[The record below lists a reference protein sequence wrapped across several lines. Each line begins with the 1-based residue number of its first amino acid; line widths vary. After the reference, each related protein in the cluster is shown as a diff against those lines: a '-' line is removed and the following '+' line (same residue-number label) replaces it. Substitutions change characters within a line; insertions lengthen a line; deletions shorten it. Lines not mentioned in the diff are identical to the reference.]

1 MAATVK
7 NRSMLNDVPK
17 RLPRTSE
24 STEVDVR
31 EDEEQTT
38 KFQEIID
45 LLVAAGYFRARIKGL
60 SNFDKVIGGMT
71 WCIKSCN
78 FDVDV
83 DLLFQENLT
92 IGQKIFLTE
101 KIVAMLPKMN
111 CPYRI
116 EPHQIQGLDCIHIF
130 PVIQWLVKRSMEM
143 RQEMAGFVRG
153 FALNQFYKKH
163 SFSENFEIGATINK
177 VVIRNLHLVKKA
189 YEPRRLFKQ
198 KEGFIKD
205 ESSRFIGTV
214 LEYEAPFDAIKTTS
228 ITSILKSKSNNTK
241 HELNE
246 KNEKNTTEQITA
258 ALAVIEENSMHLSVN
273 TVGNIVDIQAQEI
286 AKVTEKYA
294 AMSISKTEDSGT
306 TDLLHALTALHK
318 QKATLQSR
326 INKLTKERDSLLN
339 KLTEIIEK
347 IKEYR
352 AKREA
357 IESSFKKIQEI
368 GINDNDSIFKR
379 LEELLFVHDGLKEQE
394 HHFREQC
401 KSDLN
406 LFRGMLQEVEDDAPA
421 EEEDCVKEYKEQK
434 EAVIRMRLQLAKKNR
449 IIASLMR
456 QMDDVPG
463 RSELTQYQ
471 RRFMELYN
479 QVSAKHKETKQYYT
493 LYNTLDD
500 TKLYISKELSLL
512 NSIQD
517 NYNEAMASS
526 SGKEQFLKQFETI
539 VAGVKRNKA
548 MVEKRCTDE
557 KNRRDALSRQ
567 LVILVE
573 QQRKYVA
580 AVRQL
585 TIECRKNE
593 ALLAQL
599 RGP

>member
-1 MAATVK
+1 MAAAVK

-17 RLPRTSE
+17 RLSRTSE
-24 STEVDVR
+24 STEADVR

-92 IGQKIFLTE
+92 IGQKISLTE

-143 RQEMAGFVRG
+143 RQEMAGFVRS

-163 SFSENFEIGATINK
+163 SLSENFENGAITNK
-177 VVIRNLHLVKKA
+177 IVVKNLYLVKKA
-189 YEPRRLFKQ
+189 YEPRRLYKQ
-198 KEGFIKD
+198 KEDLIKD

-214 LEYEAPFDAIKTTS
+214 LEYEAPFEAIKTTP
-228 ITSILKSKSNNTK
+228 ITSISKSNNSK
-241 HELNE
+241 HELNNE
-246 KNEKNTTEQITA
+246 KNEKNTTEQIAA
-258 ALAVIEENSMHLSVN
+258 ALAVIEENSMPLSVN

-294 AMSISKTEDSGT
+294 AMSISKTEDSGK
-306 TDLLHALTALHK
+306 TDLLHALIALHK

-326 INKLTKERDSLLN
+326 ICKLTKERDSLSN
-339 KLTEIIEK
+339 KLTEITEK
-347 IKEYR
+347 IKENR

-357 IESSFKKIQEI
+357 IENSFKKIQEI
-368 GINDNDSIFKR
+368 GINDKDSIFKR
-379 LEELLFVHDGLKEQE
+379 LVELLSVHDGLKEQE

-406 LFRGMLQEVEDDAPA
+406 LFRGMLQEVEDAAPA

-539 VAGVKRNKA
+539 VAGVKRNKT

-585 TIECRKNE
+585 TIECRRNE

>member
-1 MAATVK
+1 
-7 NRSMLNDVPK
+7 MLNDMPK
-17 RLPRTSE
+17 RLLRSSE

-60 SNFDKVIGGMT
+60 SNFDKVVGGMT
-71 WCIKSCN
+71 WCIESCN

-92 IGQKIFLTE
+92 IGQKISLTE
-101 KIVAMLPKMN
+101 KIVVMLPKMN

-143 RQEMAGFVRG
+143 RQEMADFVRA
-153 FALNQFYKKH
+153 FALNQFHKKH
-163 SFSENFEIGATINK
+163 TFSEDSEIGATANN
-177 VVIRNLHLVKKA
+177 NLIKNLRSVKKA

-198 KEGFIKD
+198 KEDFVKD
-205 ESSRFIGTV
+205 ELNRFIGTV
-214 LEYEAPFDAIKTTS
+214 LEYEAPFEAVKNMTT
-228 ITSILKSKSNNTK
+228 ITESKSSDSKNESN
-241 HELNE
+241 NE

-258 ALAVIEENSMHLSVN
+258 ALSIIEENSMRLNVN
-273 TVGNIVDIQAQEI
+273 TLGNIVGIQAQEI
-286 AKVTEKYA
+286 AKVAEKYA
-294 AMSISKTEDSGT
+294 TMANSKIMDGDATDSSRT
-306 TDLLHALTALHK
+306 LIALQK
-318 QKATLQSR
+318 QKTTLQSR
-326 INKLTKERDSLLN
+326 VRKLTKERDSLSD
-339 KLTEIIEK
+339 KLTEIVEK
-347 IKEYR
+347 VKEYR
-352 AKREA
+352 ARREI
-357 IESSFKKIQEI
+357 IERSFKKIREI
-368 GINDNDSIFKR
+368 GINDNDSTFKR
-379 LEELLFVHDGLKEQE
+379 LEELLSVHEGLKEQE
-394 HHFREQC
+394 HNFREQC

-406 LFRGMLQEVEDDAPA
+406 LLRGMLQEIENGAPM
-421 EEEDCVKEYKEQK
+421 EEEDRVKEYEEQK
-434 EAVIRMRLQLAKKNR
+434 EIITRVRLQLAKKNR
-449 IIASLMR
+449 IIASLTR
-456 QMDDVPG
+456 QLDDVPG

-517 NYNEAMASS
+517 NYNEAMAST

-557 KNRRDALSRQ
+557 KGRRDTLSRQ
-567 LVILVE
+567 LVTLVE
-573 QQRKYVA
+573 QQRKYVT

>member
-1 MAATVK
+1 
-7 NRSMLNDVPK
+7 
-17 RLPRTSE
+17 
-24 STEVDVR
+24 
-31 EDEEQTT
+31 
-38 KFQEIID
+38 
-45 LLVAAGYFRARIKGL
+45 
-60 SNFDKVIGGMT
+60 
-71 WCIKSCN
+71 
-78 FDVDV
+78 
-83 DLLFQENLT
+83 
-92 IGQKIFLTE
+92 
-101 KIVAMLPKMN
+101 MLPKMN

-143 RQEMAGFVRG
+143 RQEMAGFVRS
-153 FALNQFYKKH
+153 FALNQFNKKH
-163 SFSENFEIGATINK
+163 SFSENIENGAITNK
-177 VVIRNLHLVKKA
+177 TVIKNIHLVKKA
-189 YEPRRLFKQ
+189 YEPRRLFRQ

-214 LEYEAPFDAIKTTS
+214 LEYEAPFDAIKATS
-228 ITSILKSKSNNTK
+228 VLTKSKSNNSK
-241 HELNE
+241 HELNNE

-258 ALAVIEENSMHLSVN
+258 ALAIIEENSMRLSVN
-273 TVGNIVDIQAQEI
+273 TVGNIVDIQVQEI
-286 AKVTEKYA
+286 AKATEKYA
-294 AMSISKTEDSGT
+294 AMSISKTEDSGI
-306 TDLLHALTALHK
+306 TDLSHALIALYK

-326 INKLTKERDSLLN
+326 ICKLTKERDGLLN
-339 KLTEIIEK
+339 KLTEIVEK
-347 IKEYR
+347 IKEHR

-357 IESSFKKIQEI
+357 IENSFKKIQEI
-368 GINDNDSIFKR
+368 GINDNDSVFKR
-379 LEELLFVHDGLKEQE
+379 LEELLSVHDGLKEQE
-394 HHFREQC
+394 HNFREQC

-406 LFRGMLQEVEDDAPA
+406 LFRDMLQEVEDDAPA

-434 EAVIRMRLQLAKKNR
+434 EAVVRMRLQLAKKNR

-539 VAGVKRNKA
+539 VAGVKRNKG